1 MEKRFR
7 KKNFEPFRDGF
18 IEYLYSK
25 HPEMKYKYDKGQ
37 IRKIVET
44 FNALMAKTAIEYREG
59 VEFPLFGKR
68 IVLYKY
74 LGTKSK
80 FIDFH
85 KYRKDGQRI
94 KYNNLKTD
102 NYCLK
107 IFFEK
112 TNRVYRNKNIQ
123 FYGFNA
129 CRRFKRTASKVFR
142 EDYQRYYTITDRLI
156 KSEFELQHTNPL
168 QDLDEYNEFE
178 V

>member
-107 IFFEK
+107 IFLKKQIGYIEIRTYNFMVLMLVVVLNVQRLKFSEK
-112 TNRVYRNKNIQ
+112 IIKDI
-123 FYGFNA
+123 
-129 CRRFKRTASKVFR
+129 
-142 EDYQRYYTITDRLI
+142 ILLLI
-156 KSEFELQHTNPL
+156 GL
-168 QDLDEYNEFE
+168 
-178 V
+178 